1 VGGLLASGKST
12 VARLIADRISA
23 DVLSAD
29 EIRGDLFEEG
39 AADAFVPGFSAT
51 VYAEVLKRARASL
64 ESGRPVVLDG
74 TFRSRGTREAA
85 RRLAIDHGVP
95 FLFVECRAD
104 PETCRARLRR
114 RERERGQ
121 PGWVAMLEA
130 FLELW
135 EPVDELREDEHV
147 VLDTTGPP
155 EALEGRGLD
164 LAERALER
172 ER

>member
-39 AADAFVPGFSAT
+39 AADAFV
-51 VYAEVLKRARASL
+51 
-64 ESGRPVVLDG
+64 PVVLDG